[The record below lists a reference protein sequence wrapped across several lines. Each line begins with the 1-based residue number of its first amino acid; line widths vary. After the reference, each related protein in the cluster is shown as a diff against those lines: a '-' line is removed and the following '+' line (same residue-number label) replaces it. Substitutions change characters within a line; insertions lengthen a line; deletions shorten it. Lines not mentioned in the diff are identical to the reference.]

1 MDRRLLLGLAVVAGL
16 AGAGGARGATLADV
30 VANGESLAGR
40 TVTVDGRVAD
50 PKLQFAGETTYTLT
64 DGTKRLAVFGKAPA
78 PAKGQHLQVTGTV
91 GFKEGDEEFTWPP
104 ILYDA
109 TWQTAP

>member
-1 MDRRLLLGLAVVAGL
+1 MDRRPILALAVVAGL
-16 AGAGGARGATLADV
+16 VVASGARAATVADV
-30 VANGESLAGR
+30 VANGETLAGR

-50 PKLQFAGETTYTLT
+50 PKLQFAGETTYTLA
-64 DGTKRLAVFGKAPA
+64 DGTNRLAIFGKAPA

-91 GFKEGDEEFTWPP
+91 GFKEADEEFTWPP